1 MGIFGG
7 SLVAVDEVVCD
18 VVNVVV
24 TVLVAEV
31 VEVVFV
37 RAVGLHPANPDK
49 IITPH
54 MQIPNSH
61 SFFLNIIQPPH
72 RIASIEYQQVDGYED
87 DSS

>member
-31 VEVVFV
+31 VAVVVV
-37 RAVGLHPANPDK
+37 RVVVLHPVDSIKTTRNK
-49 IITPH
+49 TQIHKTRKYLLII
-54 MQIPNSH
+54 I
-61 SFFLNIIQPPH
+61 
-72 RIASIEYQQVDGYED
+72 
-87 DSS
+87 